1 MYDVCTQPTYLI
13 YTEGGMS
20 VQWFT
25 EMLLSEDQESV
36 EILAHYRLYW
46 DEYDF
51 WPKKCKK
58 VKPHTGYYGT
68 DIWREAEGR
77 ISTHYF
83 VPLVNKWVLISNPM
97 YVFSFGDH
105 KVDTEK
111 YQKYEEEKEEAK
123 KVTYE
128 THAGSV
134 MAILEENSLLKMQGS
149 KPLVSVC
156 ENLCTSLYS
165 YLTLPV
171 EESSK
176 KSPVKT
182 SVKKTPVK
190 KITYAL
196 SRKGKR
202 WTPEE
207 ENILK
212 KKYEE
217 GCSVD
222 SIAEEMHRTSLA
234 IACRLVLLKIIGRIE
249 DARGF
254 KGSVP
259 QRLIGYAGAN
269 ATTTQ

>member
-1 MYDVCTQPTYLI
+1 MQQELNMYDVCTQPTYLI

-25 EMLLSEDQESV
+25 EMLLSKDQESV
-36 EILAHYRLYW
+36 EILAHYRLHW

-68 DIWREAEGR
+68 DIWRETEGR

-105 KVDTEK
+105 TFDTEK
-111 YQKYEEEKEEAK
+111 YQKCEEEKAK

-134 MAILEENSLLKMQGS
+134 MAILEENSLLKMQGLE
-149 KPLVSVC
+149 PLVSMC
-156 ENLCTSLYS
+156 EAPCVSLYS
-165 YLTLPV
+165 YSPLPV
-171 EESSK
+171 EESK
-176 KSPVKT
+176 PPVFL
-182 SVKKTPVK
+182 PVK
-190 KITYAL
+190 KITDAL

-202 WTPEE
+202 WASEE
-207 ENILK
+207 ENTLK

-217 GCSVD
+217 GCGVD

-234 IACRLVLLKIIGRIE
+234 IACRLVLLKIVRCIE

-259 QRLIGYAGAN
+259 QRLLGYAGSN